1 MGTKTTNPLVVKR
14 EYHKEETYME
24 KHNQTWKKKEV
35 TYLEENYRN
44 PFVEI
49 EEIVLNLGR
58 TKQAVIAKAFSLRMF
73 RPPKRFREIVT
84 NRK

>member
-1 MGTKTTNPLVVKR
+1 
-14 EYHKEETYME
+14 ME
-24 KHNQTWKKKEV
+24 KHNQPWMKQEV
-35 TYLEENYRN
+35 EYLEENYES

-49 EEIVLNLGR
+49 EEMVLDLGR
-58 TKQAVIAKAFSLRMF
+58 TKRAVIAKAFSLRMF